1 MNGSRPSVTEP
12 EWDRDGM
19 VVVQSDGENGKENGP
34 TGMEEM
40 EERLAVTQPD
50 GGDANDRGLREMEW
64 DEWTKNGVK
73 DGG

>member
-1 MNGSRPSVTEP
+1 MAAGLLSPSRME
-12 EWDRDGM
+12 EM
-19 VVVQSDGENGKENGP
+19 VERPAV
-34 TGMEEM
+34 MEEM
-40 EERLAVTQPD
+40 EERLAVTKPD